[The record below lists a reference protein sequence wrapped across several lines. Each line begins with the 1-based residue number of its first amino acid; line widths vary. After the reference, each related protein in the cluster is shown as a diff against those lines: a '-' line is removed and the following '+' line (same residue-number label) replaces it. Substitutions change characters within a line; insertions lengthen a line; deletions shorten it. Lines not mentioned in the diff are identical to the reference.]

1 MKNQV
6 CTVFVL
12 GKVPYSDSMELQTA
26 LAHHRAKGLIG
37 DTLLLLEHPHIYTI
51 GRRGNE
57 SDILISQ
64 NQLSELN
71 IEVSHVDRGGQVTYH
86 GPGQL
91 VGYPI
96 LDLHNWGGPVRY
108 VRAIES
114 ALIGTLQSF
123 GVPCERVEGETG
135 VWVPGQQT
143 AIEFRRKIA
152 SIGLRISRGI
162 SAHGFALNINP
173 DLSFFDHIIPCGI
186 RDHGTTSI
194 AQELGQVPKLAEI
207 QSQLVKKLEHHL
219 ERQMSFG
226 TNSAIGVSTI

>member
-1 MKNQV
+1 MIDCYIRNLGTINYPRAWKIQEEISTKMSEGKN
-6 CTVFVL
+6 C
-12 GKVPYSDSMELQTA
+12 
-26 LAHHRAKGLIG
+26 H
-37 DTLLLLEHPHIYTI
+37 TLLILEHTPVFTI
-51 GRRGNE
+51 GLRGKRE
-57 SDILISQ
+57 DILLGEESLESMGISIR
-64 NQLSELN
+64 EA
-71 IEVSHVDRGGQVTYH
+71 DRGGEVTYH

-135 VWVPGQQT
+135 VWVPGPQT

-162 SAHGFALNINP
+162 STHGFALNINP

-207 QSQLVKKLEHHL
+207 QSQLVKKLEQHL
-219 ERQMSFG
+219 ERRMSFG
-226 TNSAIGVSTI
+226 TNSTIGVSQF